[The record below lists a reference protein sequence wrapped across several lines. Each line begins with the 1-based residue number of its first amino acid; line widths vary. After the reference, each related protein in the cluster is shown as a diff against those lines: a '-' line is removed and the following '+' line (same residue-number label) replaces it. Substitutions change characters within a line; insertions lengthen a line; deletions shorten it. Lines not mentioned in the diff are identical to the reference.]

1 MYLVDTDVL
10 IDVLRGVEEAKQ
22 YLRELAEE
30 GLAISVV
37 TVAELFSGR
46 DTKDPVKREKV
57 LRLLR
62 HFEVIPVDNEI
73 AVLAGEIR
81 RDYGL
86 HLGDAIISATA
97 IIHGLTVVTGN
108 LKHFRQVKGLPVTK
122 PPYR

>member
-10 IDVLRGVEEAKQ
+10 IDVLRGVEEAKR
-22 YLRELAEE
+22 YLLELAVE
-30 GLAISVV
+30 GLAVSTV

-46 DTKDPVKREKV
+46 DTRNPIKREKV

-62 HFEVIPVDNEI
+62 HFEVIPVDAEI

-97 IIHGLTVVTGN
+97 IVHGLTVVTGN
-108 LKHFRQVKGLPVTK
+108 IKHFTRVEGLSILK